1 MRTRIGLIAFI
12 IFASAALAVAQTKVA
27 GTVVCSGPEETHV
40 MRLSDHAN
48 HFFVMSQGK
57 CKWTKPIDIEGDQTQ
72 NDVATITKEVR
83 ANHAHV
89 RGYVTETTASGDKF
103 SYRILGT
110 QVLDH
115 GKTVSEQGRWSI
127 VSGTGKLKGIHGK
140 GTYTGK
146 LQGDN
151 MIFDFE
157 GEYQAAAKHHAL
169 RVRKTAARG
178 KKS

>member
-1 MRTRIGLIAFI
+1 MKSRIGLIAFM

-27 GTVVCSGPEETHV
+27 GTVVCSGPEQTHV

-57 CKWTKPIDIEGDQTQ
+57 CNWTKPIDIASTQTQ
-72 NDVATITKEVR
+72 SDEATVTKEVR
-83 ANHAHV
+83 GNHAHV
-89 RGYVTETTASGDKF
+89 RGYVTETTVGGDKF

-110 QVLDH
+110 QALDH
-115 GKTVSEQGRWSI
+115 GKTVSEHGHWTI

-146 LQGDN
+146 LQGKSMVFN
-151 MIFDFE
+151 LE
-157 GEYQAAAKHHAL
+157 GEYQAAH
-169 RVRKTAARG
+169 
-178 KKS
+178 

>member
-1 MRTRIGLIAFI
+1 MRTRIGLIAFM
-12 IFASAALAVAQTKVA
+12 IFGLAALAVAQTKVA

-40 MRLSDHAN
+40 MRLSDHVN

-57 CKWTKPIDIEGDQTQ
+57 CNWTKAIDIEGTHTQ
-72 NDVATITKEVR
+72 SDVATITKEVR
-83 ANHAHV
+83 ANRAHV
-89 RGYVTETTASGDKF
+89 RGYVTETTVGGDKF
-103 SYRILGT
+103 SYRIRGT

-146 LQGDN
+146 LRGNN
-151 MIFDFE
+151 MVFDFE
-157 GEYQAAAKHHAL
+157 GEYEPVVKHTAT
-169 RVRKTAARG
+169 RSRKTVAR
-178 KKS
+178 KR

>member
-1 MRTRIGLIAFI
+1 MKTRIGLVAFV
-12 IFASAALAVAQTKVA
+12 IFASAALGLAQTKIA

-40 MRLSDHAN
+40 MRLMDHPD

-57 CKWTKPIDIEGDQTQ
+57 CNWTKPLDIEGTHTQ
-72 NDVATITKEVR
+72 SDVATVSKEVR

-103 SYRILGT
+103 SYRIVGT

-115 GKTVSEQGRWSI
+115 GKTVSEKGRWSM

-140 GTYTGK
+140 GTYAGK
-146 LQGDN
+146 LVGDN
-151 MIFDFE
+151 MVFEFE
-157 GEYQAAAKHHAL
+157 GEYEPHVK
-169 RVRKTAARG
+169 RSAARRH
-178 KKS
+178 KATASVR